1 MDFGT
6 LKDLFTDR
14 LIESYSNKSEEG
26 KVLFKKFIKTLKE
39 SETLKT
45 AFIVY
50 KNIEN
55 NTIKSEIRAN
65 DYLKESISLFNKF
78 TNDKSLVS
86 ENKKLVTILN
96 DHGVDLKGLGKKD
109 LHSNLEIVLSTDLK
123 ASTLNKIEES
133 KSKLIEWLMSEKK
146 PIILEDNE
154 GYVKEGVNTKKFL
167 EIVTNKFNEKY
178 SDLTEQEKS
187 ILKVLRE
194 NDTQEGEKVINTLV
208 KETIS
213 IVNTKINSHKDN
225 INIKEKLLETKDLI
239 YSMLEDTE
247 GLNKNILKLYDLK
260 NNLEDE

>member
-6 LKDLFTDR
+6 LKDIFTDK
-14 LIESYSNKSEEG
+14 LIESYSNKNEEG

-39 SETLKT
+39 SETLRT

-86 ENKKLVTILN
+86 ENKKLVSILN
-96 DHGVDLKGLGKKD
+96 EHGIALDSLSKKD

-146 PIILEDNE
+146 STIVDDSGE
-154 GYVKEGVNTKKFL
+154 YVKEGVDTQKFL
-167 EIVTNKFNEKY
+167 EIVTDKFNEKY

-194 NDTQEGEKVINTLV
+194 NNIEEGEKVISTLV

-247 GLNKNILKLYDLK
+247 SLNKNILKLYDLK

>member
-6 LKDLFTDR
+6 LKDIFTDK
-14 LIESYSNKSEEG
+14 LIESYSNKNEEG

-39 SETLKT
+39 SETLRT

-86 ENKKLVTILN
+86 ENKKLVSILN
-96 DHGVDLKGLGKKD
+96 EHGIALDSLSKKD

-146 PIILEDNE
+146 PTIVDDSGEYI
-154 GYVKEGVNTKKFL
+154 KEGVDTQKFL

-194 NDTQEGEKVINTLV
+194 NNIEEGEKVISTLV

-247 GLNKNILKLYDLK
+247 SLNKNILKLYDLK